1 MADFGAGRG
10 KYKISLEHCVM
21 PEGKKD
27 SKSMAMSQ
35 GQGKGLLLAKYRTK
49 SIQIERGS
57 VASFLHE
64 SRTCRFNR
72 SEG

>member
-27 SKSMAMSQ
+27 SKPMAMSQ
-35 GQGKGLLLAKYRTK
+35 GQGKGLPLAKYRTK
-49 SIQIERGS
+49 RIQIKGGG

-64 SRTCRFNR
+64 SWTCRFNR